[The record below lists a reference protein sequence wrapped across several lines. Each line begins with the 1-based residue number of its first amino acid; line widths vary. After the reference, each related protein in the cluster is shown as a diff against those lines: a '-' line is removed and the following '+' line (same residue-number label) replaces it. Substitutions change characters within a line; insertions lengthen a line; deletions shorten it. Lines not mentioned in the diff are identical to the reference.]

1 MAGTM
6 CEVQGGDRLKCIPLQ
21 ENTVRFREGSA
32 DSLKKQVL
40 EHTMQRGK
48 FAVWLDESA
57 DVSA

>member
-1 MAGTM
+1 M
-6 CEVQGGDRLKCIPLQ
+6 CGVQGGDKLKCIPLQ

-40 EHTMQRGK
+40 EHTVQRGK